1 MGKLNFI
8 LLDVTFPLLLNGC
21 NPKPQLKLWLCSGDC
36 IPWRRYFPIY
46 KAGVMHPA
54 SRRALLSTVWLGH
67 AVI

>member
-8 LLDVTFPLLLNGC
+8 PLDVTLPLLLNGC
-21 NPKPQLKLWLCSGDC
+21 NPKPQLKLWLCAGGC

-46 KAGVMHPA
+46 RAGVMYPG
-54 SRRALLSTVWLGH
+54 SRRALLIMTWLGH